1 MQRRGR
7 PRAASFILLLPAVL
21 GISAA
26 TAAAQQGVSDPW
38 GQFQAGPAHSGSLAD
53 GPQPPFRVRW
63 TLPSP
68 AGGALSPPIV
78 VGDEVVSVGASA
90 VYGID
95 LATGQVTWQ
104 VPRAGGPVST
114 PAIASIGGR
123 DLLIY
128 LEGPAPAD
136 APSASPSASPSDT
149 PSASPTDAPSPS
161 ASPSPGAE
169 AGGRDRVSSIV
180 AVDLGDRTE
189 LWRTALEATSHSGV
203 TIEGG
208 TAYVGDRDG
217 DVYAVGLDDG
227 SFVWASPA
235 ASPGQVDAPVAVADG
250 AVFVVR
256 RDPDT
261 GLSTL
266 MAFDS
271 ATGERRWPAEGEEAA
286 PTGGSAPTVIDGSVI
301 VGSTDPAARAFSTA
315 DGELRWNALVTSRFS
330 PFTSPALAEQGAVVA
345 GLSGGLYLLDPA
357 DGQRRWSYQFNEVV
371 IRSSPVVSGATV
383 LLGLDDGRLVAV
395 DTGTGHLVWQS
406 APAPDPLGAIALST
420 DVVVAVRHG
429 RDAALVAFEHD
440 PAGALIDERSPTELE
455 GGTTFGRFALA
466 AVLVFGVAFIPG
478 VLFAR
483 RAGPAKLEAAA
494 NGTDHQEPDADEPG
508 GVPDADETGGAG
520 DPDADDPADEL
531 DEDR

>member
-7 PRAASFILLLPAVL
+7 PRAASLILLIPAAL

-26 TAAAQQGVSDPW
+26 TADAQQDVTDSW
-38 GQFQAGPAHSGSLAD
+38 GQFQAGPGHAGSLPD

-63 TLPSP
+63 ILPSP

-90 VYGID
+90 VYGVD

-114 PAIASIGGR
+114 PGFASVGGR

-136 APSASPSASPSDT
+136 TPSSSPSASPSDT
-149 PSASPTDAPSPS
+149 ASASPTDAPSPS
-161 ASPSPGAE
+161 ASPSLGTE
-169 AGGRDRVSSIV
+169 AADPDRVSSIV
-180 AVDLGDRTE
+180 AVDLGDRAE

-203 TIEGG
+203 TIEAG

-266 MAFDS
+266 MAFDA

-286 PTGGSAPTVIDGSVI
+286 PTGGSAPTVIDGTVI
-301 VGSTDPAARAFSTA
+301 VGSTDPAARAFSAA
-315 DGELRWNALVTSRFS
+315 DGELRWSALATSRFS
-330 PFTSPALAEQGAVVA
+330 PFTSPAIAEQGAVVA

-395 DTGTGHLVWQS
+395 DAGTGHLVWQS
-406 APAPDPLGAIALST
+406 APVPDPLGAIALSA

-429 RDAALVAFEHD
+429 RDAAIVAFEHD
-440 PAGALIDERSPTELE
+440 PVGALIDERSPTELDA
-455 GGTTFGRFALA
+455 GTTFGRYALA
-466 AVLVFGVAFIPG
+466 AVLVFGLAFIPG
-478 VLFAR
+478 ALFAR
-483 RAGPAKLEAAA
+483 RAGPAKLQAAA
-494 NGTDHQEPDADEPG
+494 DGAEHIGPDLDEADG
-508 GVPDADETGGAG
+508 SGDTGADDRAG
-520 DPDADDPADEL
+520 DL